1 LDGKEA
7 VMKRRDMNRTHVTV
21 LLAEIAVL
29 FFAWAVAAAD
39 GGTIRGRV
47 LDGEDR
53 PVASATVVVLNTGLT
68 AATGADGSFEF
79 AGVPPGDYGVQ
90 ASGAG
95 LTTDA
100 VESITVADDNTA
112 DIVFHLEPVPL
123 REIVVTS
130 SVSVLREEPVSTVAL
145 DREQITELPHFG
157 DDFFRAIAVL
167 PGTSSG
173 DISAQFSVRG
183 GLANETLVRMD
194 GMELFE
200 PYHLKDFQGVFS
212 IFDPEMVGGV
222 DLVPGGFS
230 AEYGDRMAG
239 VLDMTS
245 RSPSEVHGS
254 IGISF
259 TNAWAN
265 TGGTFADGKGRWLG
279 SLRRGY
285 LDIILGLVD
294 SGDDDDGAPPDPRY
308 WDGFAMLG
316 YDPSS
321 RHSLS
326 LQVLASDDDLFF
338 EEDDPDEV
346 VDVTTG
352 YGNQYLWL
360 RHQGVVSGSSFA
372 NTSLYGGRVTVNR
385 DILGYDLYDPDERV
399 DVYDDRELDLYGI
412 RSDWQHELSQR
423 QYLRWGFELRSY
435 DARYDY
441 ENDSII
447 EDPIDDPRFEPGTR
461 NSSFHDDYIGEWY
474 SGYVSDRIR
483 IGNRFTTELGVRYD
497 RLTLTEEDFFSPR
510 VNLLFNVGS
519 AGAVRLGWG
528 YYYQSQRPYELD
540 VQYDDTE
547 FYPAQ
552 RAEHFT
558 VGYEADLGK
567 RYTLK
572 VDAYLRQVDDPIVR
586 WETLFDP
593 FHPVPELA
601 TDLVRLAPVSSTGQG
616 VEVYL
621 ARRGGG
627 TFDWWL
633 SYVYSSIEDELH
645 DGVATPRFVDQPHAF
660 TASASWRPGPKW
672 SLTGVWVYH
681 TGWPTTTIWAGYVQD
696 PSGEWV
702 LSYDVGSF
710 YQERLDDYMR
720 LDFRASRTTR
730 VGRRGSLTLFIDVQ
744 NLTNRKNQRGLAIA
758 DPEWRQDSQGNWYVA
773 FPEEHWL
780 PIIPSFGVSWQF

>member
-1 LDGKEA
+1 MSL
-7 VMKRRDMNRTHVTV
+7 RRRFGGWFVCVVALIVGSMVASTA
-21 LLAEIAVL
+21 LAQA
-29 FFAWAVAAAD
+29 
-39 GGTIRGRV
+39 GGTILGRV
-47 LDGEDR
+47 VDGDDR
-53 PVASATVVVLNTGLT
+53 PVASATVVVLATDLVAST
-68 AATGADGSFEF
+68 ADDGSFEF
-79 AGVPPGDYGVQ
+79 RGMLPGEYGLQ

-95 LTTDA
+95 LATHA
-100 VESITVADDNTA
+100 VESLAVSEGNASEV
-112 DIVFHLEPVPL
+112 VFRLEPIPL

-167 PGTSSG
+167 PGTSGG

-183 GLANETLVRMD
+183 GLANETMVRMD

-212 IFDPEMVGGV
+212 IFDPEMIGGV

-245 RSPSEVHGS
+245 RKPSQQHGS

-279 SLRRGY
+279 SVRRGY
-285 LDIILGLVD
+285 LDIILNMVA
-294 SGDDDDGAPPDPRY
+294 DDDDDSQPPDPRY
-308 WDGFAMLG
+308 WDTFAMVG
-316 YDPSS
+316 YDPSA

-326 LQVLASDDDLFF
+326 LQVLVSDDDLFF
-338 EEDDPDEV
+338 EEDEPDEY
-346 VDVTTG
+346 VDVNTG

-360 RHQGVVSGSSFA
+360 RHQAVVGGSSFA
-372 NTSLYGGRVTVNR
+372 NSSVYGGLVSVNR
-385 DILGYDLYDPDERV
+385 DFTGYDLFDPDEYINL
-399 DVYDDRELDLYGI
+399 YDDRDVDLYGI
-412 RSDWQHELSQR
+412 RSDWEHELSQR

-441 ENDSII
+441 EMDSII

-461 NSSFHDDYIGEWY
+461 RSSFHDNYTGEWY
-474 SGYVSDRIR
+474 SAYLSDRIR
-483 IGNRFTTELGVRYD
+483 LGSRITTELGVRYD
-497 RLTLTEEDFFSPR
+497 NLTLTEEDYFSPR
-510 VNLLFNVGS
+510 FNLLFNVGS
-519 AGAVRLGWG
+519 TGVLRFGWG
-528 YYYQSQRPYELD
+528 QFYQSQRPYELE
-540 VQYDDTE
+540 VQFDETE

-558 VGYEADLGK
+558 VGFETDLGRK
-567 RYTLK
+567 YTLK
-572 VDAYLRQVDDPIVR
+572 ADAYLRQVDDPIVR

-593 FHPVPELA
+593 FHPAPELA
-601 TDLVRLAPVSSTGQG
+601 TDLVRLAPISSTAHG

-627 TFDWWL
+627 KFDWWL
-633 SYVYSSIEDELH
+633 SYVYSSIEDEL
-645 DGVATPRFVDQPHAF
+645 DEGVGTPRYVDQPHAF

-672 SLTGVWVYH
+672 TLTGVWVYH
-681 TGWPTTTIWAGYVQD
+681 TGWPTTSVWAGYVEGPD
-696 PSGEWV
+696 GNPV
-702 LSYDVGSF
+702 LSYDVGPF

-720 LDFRASRTTR
+720 LDVRASRTTR
-730 VGRRGSLTLFIDVQ
+730 VGRKGSLTLFIDVQ
-744 NLTNRKNQRGLAIA
+744 NLTNRENLRGFAIA
-758 DPEWRQDSQGNWYVA
+758 DPEWRQDAGSNWYIT
-773 FPEEHWL
+773 FPEEYWL